1 VIDFCSTYKH
11 GGQYPL
17 KILFIGGT
25 GFVGR
30 HMVQH
35 AIDAGHQIT
44 LFNRN
49 QTDASVFSEVERLV
63 GDRTKSLDLLQ
74 GRSWDA
80 VVDINGYLPDVVSAS
95 LSQLQNSVGRYVFI
109 STGSVYAI
117 NNQIRLDEHAPLL
130 STANLNPADYAG
142 VAYGGLKILC
152 EQNVEKVF
160 GNRST
165 VLRLGVVAGAYDPT
179 DRATYWVDRIGQG
192 GNVAIP
198 AKKQGRLQ
206 FVDVNDVASFALV
219 AIENEIGGIYN
230 VCGEAIRWDNWIDAC
245 CQATESQAHCHW
257 LDDYEWVA
265 EQRPETR
272 RPFGA
277 FPLVQ
282 LRDKPIL
289 FDSEKA
295 KAQGLVYR
303 SPKETAAAIWA

>member
-1 VIDFCSTYKH
+1 M
-11 GGQYPL
+11 

-142 VAYGGLKILC
+142 AAYGEGPGDSDLNSTFHLTIPQLKSMTKNQLAK
-152 EQNVEKVF
+152 QGVF
-160 GNRST
+160 
-165 VLRLGVVAGAYDPT
+165 Y
-179 DRATYWVDRIGQG
+179 ATYRKKLLIG
-192 GNVAIP
+192 
-198 AKKQGRLQ
+198 
-206 FVDVNDVASFALV
+206 DSAL
-219 AIENEIGGIYN
+219 
-230 VCGEAIRWDNWIDAC
+230 C
-245 CQATESQAHCHW
+245 
-257 LDDYEWVA
+257 
-265 EQRPETR
+265 
-272 RPFGA
+272 
-277 FPLVQ
+277 
-282 LRDKPIL
+282 
-289 FDSEKA
+289 
-295 KAQGLVYR
+295 
-303 SPKETAAAIWA
+303 